1 MSLEEDAMNLLACI
15 AEVYP
20 LDSISEELIQATKNA
35 FMRMHIYKNK
45 TRAKRIPDSFLKA
58 VFIFMARFILH
69 NGSDAL
75 IGLCDQI
82 QEGIILN
89 FFEKE
94 GHCIGRFSKNDYYR
108 RHVIAAFTTFITQV
122 DALKGTPAMVAIVQ
136 GLIENICP
144 TGKFDQG
151 LKNLVDDGLPAEFQE
166 ESINFER
173 TAFQP
178 LQSVENF
185 KPDSLPKIEN
195 YTLHV
200 LQCIEEVV
208 KHESPG
214 FISQVGEKL
223 TKDTQNYFGQL
234 LQEYNINLG

>member
-1 MSLEEDAMNLLACI
+1 
-15 AEVYP
+15 
-20 LDSISEELIQATKNA
+20 
-35 FMRMHIYKNK
+35 MRMHIYKNK

-58 VFIFMARFILH
+58 MFVFMARFILH

-75 IGLCDQI
+75 VGLCNQI

-94 GHCIGRFSKNDYYR
+94 GNCIGRFTKTDYYR
-108 RHVIAAFTTFITQV
+108 RHIIAAFTTFITQV
-122 DALKGTPAMVAIVQ
+122 DALKGTPAMVSIVQ

-144 TGKFDQG
+144 TGKFEKG
-151 LKNLVDDGLPAEFQE
+151 LTNVEDDGLPADFQE
-166 ESINFER
+166 ENINFER

-178 LQSVENF
+178 LQSIENF
-185 KPDSLPKIEN
+185 KPNSLPKVEN

-200 LQCIEEVV
+200 LQCIQEVV
-208 KHESPG
+208 KHEPET
-214 FISQVGEKL
+214 FISQVGDGL

-234 LQEYNINLG
+234 LQEYNISLG